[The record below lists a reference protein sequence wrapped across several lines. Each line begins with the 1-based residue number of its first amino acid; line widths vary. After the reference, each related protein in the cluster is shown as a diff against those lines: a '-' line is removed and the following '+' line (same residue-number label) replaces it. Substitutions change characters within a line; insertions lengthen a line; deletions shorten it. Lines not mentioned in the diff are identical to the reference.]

1 MVMYAYDA
9 NCILVEP
16 MKNRME
22 RSIVE
27 AYEKAH
33 GRLKQAGYKPKLHW
47 LDNEAPKG
55 LKQFDINNKVTYQLV
70 PPNVHRQN
78 AMERAIHTFKIFF
91 KAILG
96 AVNPQCPMHLWCRM
110 LHQAEMTLNMLQT

>member
-1 MVMYAYDA
+1 
-9 NCILVEP
+9 
-16 MKNRME
+16 MKNRTE

-33 GRLKQAGYKPKLHW
+33 GRLKHAGYKPKLHW
-47 LDNEAPKG
+47 HDNEAPKG
-55 LKQFDINNKVTYQLV
+55 LKQFDINNKVTYKLV

-78 AMERAIHTFKIFF
+78 VAERAIRTSKKQF

-96 AVNPQCPMHLWCRM
+96 AVNPQCPIHLWCRM
-110 LHQAEMTLNMLQT
+110 LNQAEMTLNMLRTCR